1 MTSIRERYYKNI
13 IRLIFKYKSFFQ
25 KVKSF
30 YKIFEIFFD
39 KRKKCKI
46 FYNLMLRIRR
56 CFNPEGVQ

>member
-30 YKIFEIFFD
+30 CKIFEFFFD
-39 KRKKCKI
+39 SHEKCKI
-46 FYNLMLRIRR
+46 FYN
-56 CFNPEGVQ
+56 CK

>member
-30 YKIFEIFFD
+30 CKIFEIFFD
-39 KRKKCKI
+39 SREKCKI
-46 FYNLMLRIRR
+46 FYNYK
-56 CFNPEGVQ
+56 